1 MIVNI
6 RLNPFCNPP
15 LIYYQIWNKSTFLVD
30 IISQI
35 HNIRYS
41 VYARTHKL
49 LYYPY
54 YLFKEGGDALN
65 VKEATTKRIVELCKE
80 RTIAYNRLANQ
91 CGITPSTIY
100 SIFDSKKG
108 HKTITISTIKKICDG
123 LDISLKQFFD
133 SPMFD
138 NLDDED

>member
-1 MIVNI
+1 M
-6 RLNPFCNPP
+6 
-15 LIYYQIWNKSTFLVD
+15 
-30 IISQI
+30 
-35 HNIRYS
+35 
-41 VYARTHKL
+41 
-49 LYYPY
+49 
-54 YLFKEGGDALN
+54 N
-65 VKEATTKRIVELCKE
+65 VKEATAKRIVELCKE

-133 SPMFD
+133 SPIFEY
-138 NLDDED
+138 LDDEIE